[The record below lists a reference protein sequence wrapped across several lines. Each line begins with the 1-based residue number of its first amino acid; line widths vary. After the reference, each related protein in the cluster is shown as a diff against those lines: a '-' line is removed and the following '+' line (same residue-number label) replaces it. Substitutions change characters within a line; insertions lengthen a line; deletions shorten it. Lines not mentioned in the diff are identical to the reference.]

1 MKILVVGG
9 GGREHA
15 IIMKLAESKK
25 VSKLYCAPGNGGIS
39 KYAECFS
46 VKATDIDGML
56 ALAKKLEVDLVFV
69 APDDPLVA
77 GMVDVMQNAGFRTF
91 GPNKA
96 AAIIEGSK
104 VFSKNLMQKYNIPT
118 AKYAVFNQPEKVL
131 DYISNENTYPTVI
144 KADGLALGKGVII
157 AQNYDEAKAAVAEI
171 MEDKIFGESGSQVVV
186 EEFLTGPEVS
196 VLCFTDGKS
205 IKPMISSMDHKRALD
220 GDQGLNTGGMG
231 TVAPNPYYTD
241 EIANK
246 LIALYND
253 ITPVVSESNNRF
265 AICIK
270 HDYFITKNKD
280 AATTTVGIDNDSQ
293 TKVKIVKEMKDPNN
307 THKYSC
313 KACCNE
319 INKRLNRLKIS
330 LTFNYYHFDLFCKY
344 YNIKNNPELCY
355 TTTTFTNPQHGYSIA
370 TIELIV
376 DEIKKEISLIEET
389 FQSFSFASTVEEYIA
404 FFLRYYKLNI
414 SDPRKKIISALK
426 MVGLK
431 EDDLEKELATLSTSE
446 QKLLQIASSLLSNPT
461 VLLLDEPFINLD
473 LKAQKKL
480 ERLLIKLKERYKKT
494 IIIASH
500 DSNLLYSLT
509 DKLLLLKNGTILKQ
523 GKTKEIYQNVKY
535 LLRYHYEIP
544 DIVLFTYKAKEIK
557 SAKIDYHKDI
567 RDLIKDIY
575 KHV

>member
-1 MKILVVGG
+1 MEIEF
-9 GGREHA
+9 R
-15 IIMKLAESKK
+15 K
-25 VSKLYCAPGNGGIS
+25 VSNDHLHNINFQIEQGSIIGITGNDKAILLKMIAHEIS
-39 KYAECFS
+39 FEGE
-46 VKATDIDGML
+46 GMY
-56 ALAKKLEVDLVFV
+56 
-69 APDDPLVA
+69 
-77 GMVDVMQNAGFRTF
+77 R
-91 GPNKA
+91 
-96 AAIIEGSK
+96 S
-104 VFSKNLMQKYNIPT
+104 IP
-118 AKYAVFNQPEKVL
+118 
-131 DYISNENTYPTVI
+131 
-144 KADGLALGKGVII
+144 
-157 AQNYDEAKAAVAEI
+157 YDNSHI
-171 MEDKIFGESGSQVVV
+171 
-186 EEFLTGPEVS
+186 
-196 VLCFTDGKS
+196 
-205 IKPMISSMDHKRALD
+205 
-220 GDQGLNTGGMG
+220 
-231 TVAPNPYYTD
+231 Y
-241 EIANK
+241 
-246 LIALYND
+246 
-253 ITPVVSESNNRF
+253 
-265 AICIK
+265 
-270 HDYFITKNKD
+270 
-280 AATTTVGIDNDSQ
+280 
-293 TKVKIVKEMKDPNN
+293 
-307 THKYSC
+307 
-313 KACCNE
+313 
-319 INKRLNRLKIS
+319 
-330 LTFNYYHFDLFCKY
+330 
-344 YNIKNNPELCY
+344 
-355 TTTTFTNPQHGYSIA
+355 
-370 TIELIV
+370 
-376 DEIKKEISLIEET
+376 EIKKEISLIEET